1 MLTCPS
7 IRSATYNSLM
17 LFFKTSK
24 PFKDPNQEKAAQLL
38 VTPTALTDLSA
49 SDARVVVGFMKPKRF
64 KLGTVFIRESEVT
77 HTDFMMLILDG
88 EVLVQNE
95 VASADDSMVMS
106 IIGPG
111 SIIGEMGVLD
121 GEPRSATCTAT
132 TDLTAALL
140 SRKALLKI
148 INGNPPVAARLMLA
162 ISKRLSDRLRE
173 ANRKIKLLDGLS
185 RALQQELDVAHK
197 MRQG

>member
-1 MLTCPS
+1 
-7 IRSATYNSLM
+7 M

-38 VTPTALTDLSA
+38 VTPTTLADLSA

-64 KLGTVFIRESEVT
+64 KLGTVFIREGEVT

-88 EVLVQNE
+88 EALVQNE
-95 VASADDSMVMS
+95 VACADDSMVMS
-106 IIGPG
+106 VMGPG
-111 SIIGEMGVLD
+111 SIIGEMGMLD

-132 TDLTAALL
+132 TDLTVALL
-140 SRKALLKI
+140 SRDALLKI
-148 INGNPPVAARLMLA
+148 IDKNAPVGARLMLS

-173 ANRKIKLLDGLS
+173 ANRKIKTLDGLS

-197 MRQG
+197 MHRRI